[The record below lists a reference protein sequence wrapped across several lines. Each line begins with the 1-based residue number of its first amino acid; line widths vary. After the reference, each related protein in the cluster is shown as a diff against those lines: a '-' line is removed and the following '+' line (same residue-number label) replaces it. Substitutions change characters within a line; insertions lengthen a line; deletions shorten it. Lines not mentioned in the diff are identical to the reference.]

1 MKTVEDIAIETAGAA
16 AEALLERQFRAP
28 GLHSLPESLQACTFE
43 HYLAAGRHAIISL
56 QSVLNRLGDTCPRS
70 GVICPATLRAARN
83 AVARWG
89 DRVLQACARERRERA
104 YEQAFA
110 NRAIRRQVA
119 DADGAKGPRI
129 TAAEAFLPA
138 DIHLSEAEHRARI
151 AAWT

>member
-1 MKTVEDIAIETAGAA
+1 MKTVEEIAKDTGGEA
-16 AEALLERQFRAP
+16 AEALLDRQFRAP

-43 HYLAAGRHAIISL
+43 HYLSAGRHAIISL
-56 QSVLNRLGDTCPRS
+56 QFVLNRMGETCPRS

-83 AVARWG
+83 AVARFG

-110 NRAIRRQVA
+110 NRAIRPLVA
-119 DADGAKGPRI
+119 GTDGSKGPRI
-129 TAAEAFLPA
+129 TAAEAFLPP
-138 DIHLSEAEHRARI
+138 DIHLTEAEHRARI